1 MKRDLIKTLSYGFFH
16 ILVGFSIAFALTGSF
31 AIASGIA
38 LIEPLANTVLY
49 FFHERVWK
57 RLGRRKE
64 AESEDLSRHHRSA
77 HA

>member
-16 ILVGFSIAFALTGSF
+16 ILVGFSIAFALTGSV

-38 LIEPLANTVLY
+38 LIEPMANTVLY

-57 RLGRRKE
+57 RLGRRKQTD
-64 AESEDLSRHHRSA
+64 AEDLSRHHRGA

>member
-1 MKRDLIKTLSYGFFH
+1 MKRDLAKTLSYGFFH
-16 ILVGFSIAFALTGSF
+16 ILVGFSIAFALTGSL

-57 RLGRRKE
+57 RLGRRQE
-64 AESEDLSRHHRSA
+64 MQREGLTGQHTRA